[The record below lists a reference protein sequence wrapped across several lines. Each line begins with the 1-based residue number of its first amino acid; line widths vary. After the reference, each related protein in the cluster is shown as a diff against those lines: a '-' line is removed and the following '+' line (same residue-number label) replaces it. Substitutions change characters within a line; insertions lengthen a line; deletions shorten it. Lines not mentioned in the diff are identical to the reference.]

1 MYFVDTIEVPGLG
14 NRGYLAGGAGSAVV
28 VDPPR
33 DVDRVLGAAA
43 GRGVRITQVVE
54 THVHNDY
61 VTGGLELARI
71 TGAAYLVPAGARV
84 AFDRTPVADGDVA
97 KIEDGLALRALA
109 TPGHTPHHM
118 SYVLEAAGR
127 AVAVFTGGSLL
138 IGTVGRPDLVEP
150 ALTGRLARAQ
160 YDSAHRLAAELPDAT
175 AVLPTHGFG
184 SFCSAAQAAGGAT
197 TTIGQE
203 RGSNEALVKDV
214 DTFVAELLAGLDDVP
229 SYYAHMGPVNT
240 RGPGPVDLTPP
251 RPADAE
257 EIAARLAAGEWVVDL
272 RDRRAFAEGHVAGA
286 FNFEAEGQLATYLA
300 WLVPWGRPVTL
311 LAASPAQL
319 AHAQRE
325 LVRVGIDRPAAA
337 ATGSPAEWV
346 PGGESPRSFPRGTF
360 AELAAQG
367 SDAVVVLD
375 VRRDSERSGGHI
387 RGSLHIPLHRLRD
400 RLPEIPDGT
409 VWVHCAGGMRA
420 AVGASILDAAGRDV
434 VAVDDGFASAAAAG
448 IPMARITAEEAHELT
463 GAEAESVLLD
473 VREHAEWAAGHAPGA
488 VHAPLSELACG
499 GRLPRAA
506 EDRPVVT
513 ICRSGKRSRE
523 AAELLAARGLDV
535 VDVLGGMGAWV
546 EAGLGVVG
554 GSSGGRCAAGS
565 SPGANG
571 GSDALTGADGS
582 PAAEGDHGTLTVTDG
597 SPAADGDH
605 GTLTVTDGSP
615 AADGDH
621 GTLTVTDGSPAAD
634 GCSDRPAG
642 ADGSPGMSHAHS
654 SAHGSSAPGG
664 PSLAPRAVAH
674 GIPAAQAAVDAAA
687 RLP

>member
-1 MYFVDTIEVPGLG
+1 MYFVDTIEVAGPG

-33 DVDRVLGAAA
+33 DVDRVIGAAA
-43 GRGVRITQVVE
+43 GRGVRITHVVE
-54 THVHNDY
+54 THIHNDY
-61 VTGGLELARI
+61 VSGGLELARI

-84 AFDRTPVADGDVA
+84 AFERTPVADGDVA
-97 KIEDGLALRALA
+97 EIEDGLALRALA

-118 SYVLEAAGR
+118 AYVLEAAGR

-160 YDSAHRLAAELPDAT
+160 YDSAHRLAAELPDET

-184 SFCSAAQAAGGAT
+184 SFCAATQAAGGAS
-197 TTIGQE
+197 TTIGRE

-229 SYYAHMGPVNT
+229 AYYAHMGPLNA
-240 RGPGPVDLTPP
+240 RGPAAVDLTPA

-300 WLVPWGRPVTL
+300 WLLPSGRPVTL

-337 ATGSPAEWV
+337 ATGSPSEWIRD
-346 PGGESPRSFPRGTF
+346 GESPRSFPRGTF

-400 RLPEIPDGT
+400 RLSEIPDGT

-420 AVGASILDAAGRDV
+420 ATGASILDAAGRDV

-448 IPMARITAEEAHELT
+448 LPMARITAEEAHERT
-463 GAEAESVLLD
+463 EAEAVLLD

-488 VHAPLSELACG
+488 VHAPLSELVCG

-523 AAELLAARGLDV
+523 AAGLLAARGVDA
-535 VDVLGGMGAWV
+535 VDVLGGMRAWV
-546 EAGLGVVG
+546 EAGLAVMEG
-554 GSSGGRCAAGS
+554 
-565 SPGANG
+565 SPGADG
-571 GSDALTGADGS
+571 GSDALMV
-582 PAAEGDHGTLTVTDG
+582 AA
-597 SPAADGDH
+597 
-605 GTLTVTDGSP
+605 
-615 AADGDH
+615 
-621 GTLTVTDGSPAAD
+621 
-634 GCSDRPAG
+634 
-642 ADGSPGMSHAHS
+642 GSPGTSQAR
-654 SAHGSSAPGG
+654 SSAPGD
-664 PSLAPRAVAH
+664 SS
-674 GIPAAQAAVDAAA
+674 DAAA
-687 RLP
+687 RLA